1 MTLPRSGLAL
11 ERAAFRRGRA
21 RRSTAVAL
29 LSAVVVVVV
38 VVVLLT
44 ASPGW
49 PRLSGSFFSWSAAR
63 DSVRPILSGLWL
75 NVRILVV
82 AEILVVVLGLLL
94 ALART
99 VPGPVALPL
108 RAAATAYTDVFRGLP
123 LIILLYLVGFGLPAL
138 RLRGTP
144 TDPMV
149 LGTIAI
155 VLTYTAYVSEVV
167 RAGIETVH
175 PSQRLAARS
184 LGLTHRQ
191 TLRIVV
197 LPQAFRRVL
206 PPLLNDFVALQKD
219 VGLVSVLGAVDAV
232 RQAQIAQSL
241 TYNFTPYVVAGLAFI
256 VLAIP
261 SARIADAVGRRAQ
274 RREQSVGQ
282 L

>member
-1 MTLPRSGLAL
+1 MTVARSALAL
-11 ERAAFRRGRA
+11 EREAFRRGRA
-21 RRSTAVAL
+21 RRSTGVAL
-29 LSAVVVVVV
+29 LSAAVVVAVLA
-38 VVVLLT
+38 VLLT
-44 ASPGW
+44 GSPGW
-49 PRLSGSFFSWSAAR
+49 PRLRESFFSWQAAR
-63 DSVRPILSGLWL
+63 ESVRPVLSGLWL
-75 NVRILVV
+75 NIRILVV
-82 AEILVVVLGLLL
+82 AEILVIALGLLL

-99 VPGPVALPL
+99 VRGPVALPL

-138 RLRGTP
+138 RLQGIP
-144 TDPMV
+144 TDPVV
-149 LGTIAI
+149 LGTLAI
-155 VLTYTAYVSEVV
+155 VLTYTAYVSEVI

-197 LPQAFRRVL
+197 LPQALRRVL

-232 RQAQIAQSL
+232 RQAQIAQQLS
-241 TYNFTPYVVAGLAFI
+241 YNFTPYVVAGLAFI

-261 SARIADAVGRRAQ
+261 SARVADAVGRRAQ
-274 RREQSVGQ
+274 RREQSVG
-282 L
+282 LL

>member
-1 MTLPRSGLAL
+1 MPRSALARDR
-11 ERAAFRRGRA
+11 EAFRRGRA

-44 ASPGW
+44 GSPGW
-49 PRLSGSFFSWSAAR
+49 PRLRESFFSWRSAR

-75 NVRILVV
+75 NIRILLV
-82 AEILVVVLGLLL
+82 AEVLVVVLGLLL

-99 VPGPVALPL
+99 VRGAVALPL
-108 RAAATAYTDVFRGLP
+108 RVAATAYTDVFRGLP

-138 RLRGTP
+138 RLQGTP
-144 TDPMV
+144 TDPVV

-155 VLTYTAYVSEVV
+155 VLTYTASVSEVI

-232 RQAQIAQSL
+232 RQAQVAQSL
-241 TYNFTPYVVAGLAFI
+241 TYNFTPYVVAGLGFI

-274 RREQSVGQ
+274 RREQSVGM